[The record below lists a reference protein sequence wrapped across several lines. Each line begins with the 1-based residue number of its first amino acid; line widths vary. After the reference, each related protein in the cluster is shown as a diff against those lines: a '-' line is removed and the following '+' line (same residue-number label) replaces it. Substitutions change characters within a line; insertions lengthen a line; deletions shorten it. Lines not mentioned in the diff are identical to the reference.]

1 MRPKY
6 IVGIGIILVFIAFA
20 GLKLKQSFTP
30 YVSLQEAK
38 RTGGVVQVKGTRIP
52 GSERYDYEKKVFIF
66 EMKDTTGEVFKVVYH
81 GVKPSNFEQAM
92 EVVAIGA
99 YRNGVFEANQ
109 LLIKCPSKYQ
119 AEESKGVQS

>member
-38 RTGGVVQVKGTRIP
+38 QTSGVVQVKGTRIP

-99 YRNGVFEANQ
+99 YKNGVFEANQ

-119 AEESKGVQS
+119 AEEAKGVQS

>member
-6 IVGIGIILVFIAFA
+6 IIGVGIILVFIAFA

-52 GSERYDYEKKVFIF
+52 GSEKYDYQKKVFIF
-66 EMKDTTGEVFKVVYH
+66 EMQDTSGEVFKVVYH

-99 YRNGVFEANQ
+99 YKNGVFEANQ